1 MTAPTRPLRQR
12 IKPLCRVC
20 LCSSSRSLAEWPAPC
35 LAALRQAEPAAP
47 QRSGLADVRA
57 GRMLTAAEAQQIASA
72 PSFYRPVDWIKV
84 RARWLTKA
92 GKP

>member
-12 IKPLCRVC
+12 LKPLCRVC
-20 LCSSSRSLAEWPAPC
+20 LRSSCRALVQWPKVCRAEVRQAE
-35 LAALRQAEPAAP
+35 LAAL